1 MKDTDQEVQTI
12 LEKPIKSLQGKYFL
26 SVSNVA
32 KLLSTSTKMIYRM
45 IAEQKLAAVNL
56 AVRKTVISRKEID
69 RLFEIKEQI
78 KFPEEKLVVKSKIRN
93 SYSMAE
99 AQKKFKISEA
109 GLYQLIKRH
118 KISKF
123 KNGWYTY
130 VAKKDLDIIF
140 NNGIK

>member
-93 SYSMAE
+93 SYSMSE